1 MEHFRLRKYRGPKVW
16 ARVREAY
23 ESGETGPSCAKR
35 FDVGLANLRKKAMRE
50 GWTRR
55 HQAERA
61 DSELAKEDA
70 PPPPPSLDV
79 GVEELVDRPT
89 ALNACL
95 DHAAKAMARGD
106 GQKALAA
113 IKAALAFTEVTRK
126 LDGTEDLFAMEPGR
140 QRALAVLRS
149 QGVLE

>member
-16 ARVREAY
+16 AKVREAY
-23 ESGETGPSCAKR
+23 EAGESGPSCARR
-35 FDVGLANLRKKAMRE
+35 FDVGLANLRKKARLE

-61 DSELAKEDA
+61 DRELPQEDA
-70 PPPPPSLDV
+70 APSPDV
-79 GVEELVDRPT
+79 DVDGEEPMDRPT

-95 DHAAKAMARGD
+95 DHAARAMARGD

-140 QRALAVLRS
+140 QRALAFLRS
-149 QGVLE
+149 QGELG

>member
-1 MEHFRLRKYRGPKVW
+1 MDHFRLRKYRGPKVW
-16 ARVREAY
+16 AKVREAY
-23 ESGETGPSCAKR
+23 EAGESGPSCTRR
-35 FDVGLANLRKKAMRE
+35 FDVGLANLRKKARLE

-61 DSELAKEDA
+61 DRELPREDSAVVA
-70 PPPPPSLDV
+70 PDV
-79 GVEELVDRPT
+79 SSGEPMDRPT

-95 DHAAKAMARGD
+95 DHAARAMARGD

-140 QRALAVLRS
+140 QRALAFLRS